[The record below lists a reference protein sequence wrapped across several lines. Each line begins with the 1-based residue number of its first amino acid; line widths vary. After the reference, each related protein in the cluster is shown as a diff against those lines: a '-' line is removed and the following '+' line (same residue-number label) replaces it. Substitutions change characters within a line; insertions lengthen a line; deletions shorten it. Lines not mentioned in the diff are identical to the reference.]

1 MIWIIDYGFLDALWK
16 PTAHLLEYCMAKK
29 TAKKTAKKRVT
40 KKSTADASRTASK
53 SNAGAVANATKS
65 NWTFPRH
72 TLEDAL
78 RVAQAIEDK
87 YAGHPTEAPQI
98 AKAIGFN
105 KARDWRFLDL
115 LRASSQYGLTEGT
128 GARTSI
134 SLATIGENVVSPS
147 DPTERIAALRKA
159 FQSVNLFKE
168 VDDHYRGKRIPE
180 DEYFENTL
188 VRTFGIPRDRVSRF
202 IEVFVANRKYLNSF
216 SGPVGS
222 DGDETATDDGPDKT
236 KTRTPPPRARKYLNT
251 CFVLMPFGGYFDMY
265 YQDIYTPAIEA
276 AGLESIRAD
285 SLFSSGSVVE
295 QIWDELNKAAVLIA
309 ELTGKNANVFYE
321 LGLSHAIAKPVVI
334 VTGSL
339 DDVPFDLRHLRVIVY
354 DVNMP
359 GWDDKLQEDL
369 TEYIRAAQKDPKR
382 SIPQPF
388 RNLLEQEPDLDDND
402 DESE

>member
-1 MIWIIDYGFLDALWK
+1 
-16 PTAHLLEYCMAKK
+16 MAKK
-29 TAKKTAKKRVT
+29 KTTKKRTGV
-40 KKSTADASRTASK
+40 KKPSSSGNNTVSR
-53 SNAGAVANATKS
+53 SNAGTYANAKKS
-65 NWTFPRH
+65 NWNFPKH
-72 TLEDAL
+72 TLEETL

-115 LRASSQYGLTEGT
+115 LRASNQYGLTEGT
-128 GARTSI
+128 GARTFI
-134 SLATIGENVVSPS
+134 SLDPIGENVVSPS
-147 DPTERIAALRKA
+147 NPTERVAALRKA
-159 FQSVNLFKE
+159 FQNVDLFKK
-168 VDDHYRGKRIPE
+168 VDEHYQGKKIPE

-188 VRTFGIPRDRVSRF
+188 VRTFNIPRDRVSRF
-202 IEVFVANRKYLNSF
+202 IEIFVANRKYLNSF

-222 DGDETATDDGPDKT
+222 VGDDTITDDGIDEIKA
-236 KTRTPPPRARKYLNT
+236 RTPPLRTRKYLNT
-251 CFVLMPFGGYFDMY
+251 CFVLMPFGGYFDTY
-265 YQDIYTPAIEA
+265 YHDIYTPAIEA

-295 QIWDELNKAAVLIA
+295 QIWDELNKSAVLIA

-388 RNLLEQEPDLDDND
+388 RDLLDHEPDLDDAD
-402 DESE
+402 DETD